1 MGCDTKENNK
11 FKPEDNDYSL
21 GYLLLRNIG
30 NSLSKENIANVL
42 EDTSINRDKVHPMEF
57 YIYPIIGRE
66 FENGDIVQ
74 DNNSGEVFVI
84 LTPSCDFVERF
95 DGGGRS
101 LGRKA
106 ENVYWHKQHCYV
118 IGMS

>member
-1 MGCDTKENNK
+1 MK
-11 FKPEDNDYSL
+11 
-21 GYLLLRNIG
+21 
-30 NSLSKENIANVL
+30 
-42 EDTSINRDKVHPMEF
+42 
-57 YIYPIIGRE
+57 
-66 FENGDIVQ
+66 NGDIVQ

-106 ENVYWHKQHCYV
+106 ENVLLAQATLLCDRDELKNYLETRSKK
-118 IGMS
+118 